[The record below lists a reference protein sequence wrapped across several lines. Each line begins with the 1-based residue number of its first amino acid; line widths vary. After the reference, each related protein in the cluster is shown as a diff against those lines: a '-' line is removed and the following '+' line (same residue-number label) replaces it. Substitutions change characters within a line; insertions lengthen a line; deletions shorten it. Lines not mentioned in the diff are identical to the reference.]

1 MTDPLRTL
9 GMPPE
14 LMSQGQPLSAI
25 GSRDLAWPRA
35 AALEILQR
43 VRARGIAVLGGD
55 VVQLDGDRPRRTRD
69 NWHSEPAHA
78 EPFAAFVERSVAE
91 SEAYIRD
98 FREAGPGYFYV
109 LILAERLPR

>member
-69 NWHSEPAHA
+69 
-78 EPFAAFVERSVAE
+78 
-91 SEAYIRD
+91 
-98 FREAGPGYFYV
+98 V